1 MFPLSS
7 EEKERLK
14 RLNQDKSVVEALK
27 KLFLSECL
35 KGAMPE
41 RMETLAAERIA
52 IDIVKSAFHALNA
65 IQPDSRTGRPEEN
78 LV

>member
-52 IDIVKSAFHALNA
+52 IDIVKSAFHALSNIRA
-65 IQPDSRTGRPEEN
+65 DSPDSPHKEN
-78 LV
+78 IV